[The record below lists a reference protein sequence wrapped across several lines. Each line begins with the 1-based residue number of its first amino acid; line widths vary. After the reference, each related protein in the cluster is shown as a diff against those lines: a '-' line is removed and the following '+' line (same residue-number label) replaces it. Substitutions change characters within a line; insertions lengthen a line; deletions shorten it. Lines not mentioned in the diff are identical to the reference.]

1 MKNILLNPGPANTTL
16 SVKLSQVVEDICP
29 REKEFGDVMEYVSNG
44 LLQFIEGGYEPRSV
58 LFGGSGTLAVEAC
71 ISSVVGDNDKLAII
85 VNGAYGK
92 RIEDMAKYARLNFV
106 SFESDFLSPIDF
118 DKLSDFLQREKPNFL
133 AVIHSETTSGLL
145 NDLSK
150 ISSIC
155 KKLGIKIIA
164 DCMSSY
170 ACYPLNLNE
179 VDYIIASSNKNI
191 QGMAGISFV
200 IANEDNIK
208 LANNARSLY
217 LDLKSQYEYFKANY
231 QMRFT
236 PPVQTIY
243 ALKQAIVEL
252 LDEGL
257 ENRFKRY
264 KKNNCVLREGLTD
277 LGFEIFPKDSYSVII
292 TAISLPKNINFDH
305 LHDYCKQQGYTIY
318 PGKIAG
324 LSMFRISNIGLI
336 ESGDIKNFLEILRAY
351 LNGTKQ

>member
-155 KKLGIKIIA
+155 KPLNIKIIA

-170 ACYPLNLNE
+170 ACYTISLDE

-191 QGMAGISFV
+191 QGMAGVSFV
-200 IANEDNIK
+200 ITNENNII
-208 LANNARSLY
+208 NAKYAKSLY
-217 LDLKSQYEYFKANY
+217 LDLNAQYEYFKTNY

-236 PPVQTIY
+236 PPTQTLY
-243 ALKQAIVEL
+243 ALKQAIIEL
-252 LDEGL
+252 KKEGIK
-257 ENRFKRY
+257 NRFKRY
-264 KKNNCVLREGLTD
+264 EVSNNILRKGLID
-277 LGFEIFPKDSYSVII
+277 LGFDIFPKDSHSIII
-292 TAISLPKNINFDH
+292 TAISLPSNIDFED
-305 LHDYCKQQGYTIY
+305 LHTYCKNRGFTIY

-324 LSMFRISNIGLI
+324 LSMFRISNIGAIDKSDITSFL
-336 ESGDIKNFLEILRAY
+336 EVLSAYLVDIK
-351 LNGTKQ
+351 